1 MQKETNEDEEDKLWS
16 EEKDVLVIKSKK
28 PKISNTYF
36 MSTRLEVENTP
47 YFSFPQC
54 RRLAAFLLCR
64 LLVPI
69 KNVGRD

>member
-28 PKISNTYF
+28 HKISNTYF

-47 YFSFPQC
+47 YFSFPQ
-54 RRLAAFLLCR
+54 RR
-64 LLVPI
+64 
-69 KNVGRD
+69 